1 MRPLALLALC
11 VCGAAA
17 GMAPVK
23 EGLRGTASWRFTV
36 LDGRVLY
43 KPAKKLAGTFEAVEV
58 HQSFK
63 MEADGTGALK
73 NVMGPAGQSVMGDD
87 DAVAGKDF
95 PGHDRIR
102 LIEGAGGAMRLELDV
117 LMSVRDGSVLDVA
130 GRYSLPLQRFGN
142 GWAVMTADAARHFSE
157 QARMQGQ
164 TNLGH
169 LRADGWKVESLKA
182 AFTAPKA
189 EHALRLVPEDGGWRL
204 LSATPYV
211 LRVHAQLSR

>member
-1 MRPLALLALC
+1 MRLLAVLALC
-11 VCGAAA
+11 AAEALA

-23 EGLRGTASWRFTV
+23 EGLRGSASWRFTV

-43 KPAKKLAGTFEAVEV
+43 KPSPKLAGTFDAVEV

-63 MEADGTGALK
+63 IEADGTGALK
-73 NVMGPAGQSVMGDD
+73 NVMGPAGQSRMGDD

-102 LIEGAGGAMRLELDV
+102 LAEGPGGAMRLEFDV

-130 GRYSLPLQRFGN
+130 GRYSLPLQPFGN
-142 GWAVMTADAARHFSE
+142 GWAVMTTDAARHFSE
-157 QARMQGQ
+157 QARMQGES
-164 TNLGH
+164 NLGH

-204 LSATPYV
+204 LSSTPYV
-211 LRVHAQLSR
+211 LQVHARLSR